1 MTVILPLAVPK
12 TYSYLIPAELQCA
25 VQFGVRV
32 EVPLRNKL
40 YSAVVI
46 QTHDDLE
53 LTYKAKHIIS
63 VLDTEPII
71 EQYQYHFWQWIATYY
86 CCTIGEVMNVALPSG
101 LKLQSETKIVPHDQ
115 YEEHSIELTDAE
127 YMVAEA
133 VSIQGE
139 LTIDQI
145 KDILDKKTV
154 YPLIRDLIDK
164 QVIAIKEELVT
175 KYKPKKMPM
184 VKFTDYYEQDRER
197 LTEAFAKLSRSEHQ
211 TNALLAYVSLSRTS
225 SEVPKSAI
233 YELAGVTGA
242 VLNALIKKD
251 ILLSFQKEV
260 SRLQYDEAEGELP
273 TLSARQQEV
282 VAEIRAHHE
291 QQKIVLLHGVTGS
304 GKTRVYMELIR
315 EVIDNGQQC
324 LYLLPEIALTTQ
336 IVARLQYVF
345 GEDVVVFHSRLTN
358 HERVELWKDAML
370 GRKLILGARSSMF
383 LPFSNLG
390 LVIVDEEHDPSY
402 KQQDPAPR
410 YNARDAATYLA
421 HDRQAK
427 VILGTATPSLET
439 IHNATN
445 EKYALCEMTERHG
458 HVAMPEIRL
467 IDLKKSYKTNRIEG
481 FFSHQLIKAVQTA
494 LDNKEQVLLFQ
505 NRRGYAPS
513 VSCQMCEWKSGCPN
527 CDITLTYHKYF
538 DETRCHYCGHRSQM
552 PTECPACGSHDLVE
566 KGIGTE
572 KIESEVYRLFPDA
585 RVARMDFDT
594 VRSKNSYSRILESF
608 ASREV
613 DILVGT
619 QMITKGLDFDN
630 IAVVGVLNA
639 DGLLQFPDFRAGERA
654 FQLLTQV
661 AGRAGRRK
669 KQGLVLI
676 QTFSP
681 EHPVLQELIN
691 NNISRFFTR
700 ELLERQKFMYPPYY
714 KMIHLQLKHKKPQ
727 IVADAAKYMG
737 LELNKTLGNRVLG
750 PAEPGIA
757 RLKGLYLQNIVI
769 KCEKKPSVL
778 SYAKAEIIRLKHVLA
793 KSDGFKSVR
802 MKIDVDPY

>member
-1 MTVILPLAVPK
+1 
-12 TYSYLIPAELQCA
+12 
-25 VQFGVRV
+25 
-32 EVPLRNKL
+32 VPLRNKL
-40 YSAVVI
+40 YSAVVV
-46 QTHDDLE
+46 QTHEELE

-71 EQYQYHFWQWIATYY
+71 EQYQYDYWQWIASYY

-101 LKLQSETKIVPHDQ
+101 LKLQSETKIIPHEL
-115 YEEHSIELTDAE
+115 YEEHTIELSDAE

-133 VSIQGE
+133 VTIQNE

-145 KDILDKKTV
+145 KDILDRRTV

-164 QVIAIKEELVT
+164 KVIAIKEELIA
-175 KYKPKKMPM
+175 KYKPKKVAM
-184 VKFTDYYEQDRER
+184 VTLTEYYEADHGR
-197 LTEAFAKLSRSEHQ
+197 LTEAFAKLTRSEHQ
-211 TNALLAYVSLSRTS
+211 TNALLAYVSLSRGS
-225 SEVPKSAI
+225 SEVPKSSI

-242 VLNALIKKD
+242 VINALIKKD
-251 ILLSFQKEV
+251 IFASYHKEI
-260 SRLQYDEAEGELP
+260 SRLAHYSAEGELP
-273 TLSARQQEV
+273 DLSERQQEV
-282 VAEIRAHHE
+282 VAEMHDYHAE
-291 QQKIVLLHGVTGS
+291 GKIVLLHGVTGS
-304 GKTRVYMELIR
+304 GKTRVYMEIIK
-315 EVIDNGQQC
+315 EVIAQGKQC

-336 IVARLQYVF
+336 IVARLQHVF
-345 GEDVVVFHSRLTN
+345 GEDVAVFHSRLTN

-383 LPFSNLG
+383 LPFANLG
-390 LVIVDEEHDPSY
+390 LIIVDEEHDPSY

-421 HDRQAK
+421 RDRGAK
-427 VILGTATPSLET
+427 MILGTATPSLET
-439 IHNATN
+439 IQNVQSG
-445 EKYALCEMTERHG
+445 KYALCEMMERHG
-458 HVAMPEIRL
+458 SVAMPEIQL

-481 FFSHQLIKAVQTA
+481 FFSHQLIKAIETA
-494 LDNKEQVLLFQ
+494 LVNKEQVLLFQ

-513 VSCQMCEWKSGCPN
+513 VSCQVCGWKSECPN

-538 DETRCHYCGHRSQM
+538 DEIRCHYCGHRSQM
-552 PTECPACGSHDLVE
+552 PTECPACGSHELVE

-572 KIESEVYRLFPDA
+572 KIESEVYKLFADA
-585 RVARMDFDT
+585 RVARMDYDT

-669 KQGLVLI
+669 KQGKVLI

-691 NNISRFFTR
+691 NNIERFFVR
-700 ELLERQKFMYPPYY
+700 EQLERQKWKYPPYY
-714 KMIHLQLKHKKPQ
+714 KMIHLQLKHKKPL
-727 IVADAAKYMG
+727 IVADAAKYMA
-737 LELNKTLGNRVLG
+737 LELQKSLHQRVLG

-757 RLKGLYLQNIVI
+757 RLKGYYLQNILI
-769 KCEKKPSVL
+769 KCEKKPSVI
-778 SYAKAEIIRLKHVLA
+778 SYAKAEVIRLKRVLA

-802 MKIDVDPY
+802 IRIDVDPY